1 MGWTAND
8 IPSQAGR
15 TFVVTGAN
23 SGLGYVTALEL
34 ARHGARVIMAVRDL
48 GKGEAAARRIAGDV
62 VVAKLDLA
70 DLDSVA
76 AFADGVEACD
86 VLVNNAGIMM
96 PPRSLTK
103 QGFESQLGS
112 NHLGHFALTARLYPK
127 LNRAGGRIVNVSSDM
142 HRMGKMDF
150 DDLDGA
156 RSYSPTTAYAQSK
169 LANVLFGLE
178 LDRRLRAA
186 HIDVKSVLAH
196 PGYAAT
202 NLQTASST
210 GIARRIM
217 AIGNRALAQSMEM
230 GALDQLYAATSPLIE
245 GGEMIGPD
253 GFQSLRGHPRVVT
266 PSAAGRDPIAAKRL
280 WAVSEERTGVRFE
293 IA

>member
-1 MGWTAND
+1 MKLQQRTILLTGGTSGIGLEFARQLLDRGNTVIVTGRD
-8 IPSQAGR
+8 AGR
-15 TFVVTGAN
+15 IAEARRRLPGLHGIVSDVTDPVSIEA
-23 SGLGYVTALEL
+23 LHREVTATFPAL
-34 ARHGARVIMAVRDL
+34 
-48 GKGEAAARRIAGDV
+48 
-62 VVAKLDLA
+62 
-70 DLDSVA
+70 
-76 AFADGVEACD
+76 D

-112 NHLGHFALTARLYPK
+112 NHLGHFALTARLYSK
-127 LNRAGGRIVNVSSDM
+127 LNRSGGRIVNVSSDM
-142 HRMGKMDF
+142 HRVGKMDF
-150 DDLDGA
+150 DDLDGT

-202 NLQTASST
+202 NLQSASST

-253 GFQSLRGHPRVVT
+253 GFQALRGHPRVVT